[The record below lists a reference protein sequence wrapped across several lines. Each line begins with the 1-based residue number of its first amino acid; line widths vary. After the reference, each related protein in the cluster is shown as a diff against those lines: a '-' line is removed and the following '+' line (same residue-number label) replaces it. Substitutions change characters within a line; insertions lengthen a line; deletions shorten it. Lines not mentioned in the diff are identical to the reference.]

1 MKLIHNDKGAT
12 HHFWGEV
19 APTQH
24 LVQIYDSEAPFLVA
38 LEGFLVEGL
47 NAGDSVV
54 VIATAAHREAL
65 EARLQAR
72 GVDAAQ
78 LRKSDHYIDLDA
90 EATLKLFMVDDW
102 PDESRFRQTIA
113 KILARASAGQTRRVR
128 AFGEMVALMWA
139 QGQCAATVRLEHL
152 WHRICET
159 ERLALL
165 CAYPKSGFTSD
176 VAASIRQICDA
187 HSHVVVA
194 GNRLIPRAVNSMNE
208 LTRTLAP
215 NS

>member
-1 MKLIHNDKGAT
+1 MKLIHNDDGAA

-38 LEGFLVEGL
+38 LESFLVEGL
-47 NAGDSVV
+47 SAGDGVV
-54 VIATAAHREAL
+54 VIATAAHRDAL
-65 EARLQAR
+65 ESRLHAR
-72 GVDAAQ
+72 GVDATQ
-78 LRKSDHYIDLDA
+78 LRESDRYIDLDA
-90 EATLKLFMVDDW
+90 NETLGLFMVDDW
-102 PDESRFRQTIA
+102 PDETRFRQTIA
-113 KILARASAGQTRRVR
+113 AILERASAGHKRRVR

-152 WHRICET
+152 WHRICEA

-194 GNRLIPRAVNSMNE
+194 GNRLIPRSVNSMNE
-208 LTRTLAP
+208 LTRSLAP

>member
-113 KILARASAGQTRRVR
+113 KILARA
-128 AFGEMVALMWA
+128 
-139 QGQCAATVRLEHL
+139 
-152 WHRICET
+152 RIF
-159 ERLALL
+159 A
-165 CAYPKSGFTSD
+165 
-176 VAASIRQICDA
+176 
-187 HSHVVVA
+187 
-194 GNRLIPRAVNSMNE
+194 M
-208 LTRTLAP
+208 
-215 NS
+215 